1 MKYKFSTE
9 PFSQSIKSLIMLHPR
24 IKEVTERVINASKTT
39 RQAYLDRMAHAK
51 TKTRVRSG
59 LGCGNIAHVIAACN
73 SEDKALLKDDVQPN
87 LAIINSYNDMLSAH
101 EPYKHYPELI
111 KSVTKKFNA
120 TAQVAGGVPAMCDG
134 VTQGRDGM
142 ELSLFS
148 RDVIAM
154 STAISLSHDVF
165 DGVFCLGVC
174 DKIVPGLVIGALS
187 FGHLPVT
194 FLPAGPMTSGLANK
208 EKARIRQEF
217 AQGLISRETLL
228 EAESASYHSAG
239 TCTFYGTANS
249 NQMLMEIMGLHLP
262 GSSFINPYTE
272 LRDGLTAHATETM
285 LKQLTENSNVNCL
298 ADVMSEKT
306 VINGLVGLLATGGST
321 NHAIHLVAI
330 AKAAGIELT
339 WKDMSDLSEV
349 VPLLARIYPNGHAD
363 VNHFQAAGGMGF
375 LIKELLNAGMLHEDV
390 KTIVGD
396 SLRDYTQEPLLNKDV
411 NLIMTDSK
419 TPAKVKWVDCP
430 ENSHDDEVLR
440 PVGSAFSHQGG
451 LQLLTGNLG
460 NAVIKVS
467 AVAEQHQ
474 VVTAPAKV
482 FNSQADLQLAFTKG
496 ELETDFVA
504 VIKEQGPKAK
514 GMPELHKLTPPLAIQ
529 QDKGFKVA
537 IVTDGRMSG
546 ASGKVPA
553 AIHLAPEAIEGGFIA
568 KIREGDLITL
578 DAPKGLLKVHVS
590 DDELAAR
597 TIEISDQSLAF
608 GTGRELFD
616 VFRSTV
622 SSADLGA
629 SAFGNIYPQGNKV

>member
-1 MKYKFSTE
+1 
-9 PFSQSIKSLIMLHPR
+9 MLHRR
-24 IKEVTERVINASKTT
+24 IKEVTDRVINASKDS
-39 RQAYLDRMAHAK
+39 RAAYLERMAHAK
-51 TKTRVRSG
+51 TQTRVRTG
-59 LGCGNIAHVIAACN
+59 LGCGNLAHVMAACSP
-73 SEDKALLKDDVQPN
+73 SEKDLLKADEQPN

-101 EPYKHYPELI
+101 VPYKDYPDLI
-111 KSVTKKFNA
+111 KTVAQKYNA
-120 TAQVAGGVPAMCDG
+120 TVQVAGGVPAMCDG

-174 DKIVPGLVIGALS
+174 DKIVPGLLIGALS

-194 FLPAGPMTSGLANK
+194 FMPAGPMASGLANK
-208 EKARIRQEF
+208 EKARVRQQF
-217 AQGLISRETLL
+217 AQGKIGREELL

-239 TCTFYGTANS
+239 TCTFFGTANS

-272 LRDGLTAHATETM
+272 LRDGLTANATETM
-285 LKQLTENSNVNCL
+285 LQQLIETKNANCL
-298 ADVMSEKT
+298 ADVVSEKT
-306 VINGLVGLLATGGST
+306 IINGLVGLLATGGST

-339 WKDMSDLSEV
+339 WKDMADLSEV
-349 VPLLARIYPNGHAD
+349 VPLLTRIYPNGHAD

-375 LIKELLNAGMLHEDV
+375 LIRELLSAGMLHEDV

-396 SLRDYTQEPLLNKDV
+396 TLNDYAKEPRIANNANV
-411 NLIMTDSK
+411 IITDS
-419 TPAKVKWVDCP
+419 TGPVKVNWVDCADKSLD
-430 ENSHDDEVLR
+430 EEVLR
-440 PVGSAFSHQGG
+440 PYTDAFSPQGG
-451 LQLLTGNLG
+451 LQLLKGNLG
-460 NAVIKVS
+460 DSVIKVS
-467 AVAEQHQ
+467 AVAAEHQ
-474 VVTAPAKV
+474 LVTAPAKV
-482 FNSQADLQLAFTKG
+482 FNSQVGLQQAFANG
-496 ELETDFVA
+496 ELETDFIA

-514 GMPELHKLTPPLAIQ
+514 GMPELHKLTPIMASQ

-553 AIHLAPEAIEGGFIA
+553 AIHLAPEAIEGGMIA
-568 KIREGDLITL
+568 KIREGDMISLN
-578 DAPKGLLKVHVS
+578 APKGELILHVS
-590 DDELAAR
+590 DEELAAR
-597 TIEISDQSLAF
+597 EIEISEQVLTF
-608 GTGRELFD
+608 GTGRELFEGI
-616 VFRSTV
+616 RQTV

-629 SAFGNIYPQGNKV
+629 SAFGSIYPQTGK